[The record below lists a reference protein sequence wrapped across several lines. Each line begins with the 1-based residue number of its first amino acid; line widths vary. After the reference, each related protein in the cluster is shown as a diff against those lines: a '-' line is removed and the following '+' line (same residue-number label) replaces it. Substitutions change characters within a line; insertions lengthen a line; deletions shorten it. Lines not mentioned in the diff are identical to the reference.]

1 MTEKE
6 FYKKWFEVFAQGI
19 SDKQI
24 QKYVVDT
31 GNYIW
36 HIFSFELIDM
46 DKYLVGDEAKKAYNS
61 IDKNGALYVELD
73 DDNGVQ
79 DVTWE
84 LSRAEEIDKFCEL
97 YVVGRDFEWTYIK
110 THEPACGPYFF
121 KIK

>member
-1 MTEKE
+1 
-6 FYKKWFEVFAQGI
+6 
-19 SDKQI
+19 
-24 QKYVVDT
+24 
-31 GNYIW
+31 
-36 HIFSFELIDM
+36 M